1 MARKGAPKRKTSE
14 AGPKVLARNRQARFA
29 YEILETETAGLA
41 LTGSEVKSARE
52 GRVNLK
58 EGYVRFEAGEAFLVG
73 CHISPYE
80 QAGYAQHDPVRPR
93 KLLMHRRQIDRLA
106 SKSREKGYTVIPLA
120 ILLDGNWIKVEIA
133 LARGKH
139 LHDKRETLRRRT
151 LDREAEKAIKG
162 EL

>member
-1 MARKGAPKRKTSE
+1 MGRRKGGRGKSSE
-14 AGPKVLARNRQARFA
+14 VGPKVLARNRQARHI
-29 YEILETETAGLA
+29 YDILETETAGLQ

-58 EGYVRFEAGEAFLVG
+58 EAYVRFEGGEAFLVG

-93 KLLMHRRQIDRLA
+93 KLLLHKRQIERLA
-106 SKSREKGYTVIPLA
+106 SKSREKGYTVVPLT
-120 ILLDGNWIKVEIA
+120 LLLVGNWIKVEIA
-133 LARGKH
+133 LVRGKQ

-151 LDREAEKAIKG
+151 LDREAERAMKG